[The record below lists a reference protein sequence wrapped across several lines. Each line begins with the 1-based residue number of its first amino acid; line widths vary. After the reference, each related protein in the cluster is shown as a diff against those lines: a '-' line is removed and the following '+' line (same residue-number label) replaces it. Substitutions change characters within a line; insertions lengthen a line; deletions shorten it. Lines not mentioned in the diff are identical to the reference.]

1 MYLKYFT
8 TLMNRQACSLLA
20 ITLVAAQ
27 RRPQPRPPGRR
38 RGPRVA
44 YCHPVRTGLRCQ
56 GRGDG
61 KRCWADEACR
71 AWRGNNS
78 SQKSRDDCDARDGN
92 DIRELW
98 THLDNGMYSYRLY
111 GATNKMPPCSQLRL
125 IWLPLVD
132 DATLETIFL
141 CFLGGVPQPTPRNLL
156 TLPPMYVYRDTA
168 MVPAVRNGEAKVRQQ
183 PLSPRCIASHTWVE
197 VSHCPVGGEK
207 EYAWFFRLPGSGLS
221 IYTGRVHC
229 PDHAEEIRARAKGH
243 RVAFEEFKAQGVET
257 LHFPE
262 TKDLSEEI
270 ILLRDVAKEAETRL
284 PHNAVS
290 MTALVRAGI
299 VKCGQPPN
307 VRNCSS
313 DEPAVRLTRV
323 DCPSRPRPGSTPE
336 YLYFTPFA
344 ANRFSDVHRE
354 RLLGRT
360 GGVHLCKAGDAQ
372 VVDPAR
378 SIGNYRLK
386 GELPSE

>member
-1 MYLKYFT
+1 M
-8 TLMNRQACSLLA
+8 
-20 ITLVAAQ
+20 
-27 RRPQPRPPGRR
+27 
-38 RGPRVA
+38 
-44 YCHPVRTGLRCQ
+44 
-56 GRGDG
+56 
-61 KRCWADEACR
+61 
-71 AWRGNNS
+71 
-78 SQKSRDDCDARDGN
+78 
-92 DIRELW
+92 
-98 THLDNGMYSYRLY
+98 
-111 GATNKMPPCSQLRL
+111 
-125 IWLPLVD
+125 
-132 DATLETIFL
+132 
-141 CFLGGVPQPTPRNLL
+141 
-156 TLPPMYVYRDTA
+156 
-168 MVPAVRNGEAKVRQQ
+168 RQQ

-229 PDHAEEIRARAKGH
+229 PDHDEEVRARAKGH

-270 ILLRDVAKEAETRL
+270 ILLRDVAKEAKTRL

-307 VRNCSS
+307 VRNCSA
-313 DEPAVRLTRV
+313 DEPAVQLTRV

-336 YLYFTPFA
+336 YLYFTPVA

-360 GGVHLCKAGDAQ
+360 GGVHLCKAGDPR

-378 SIGNYRLK
+378 SIGDYRLK
-386 GELPSE
+386 GELPTGYVSS

>member
-1 MYLKYFT
+1 M
-8 TLMNRQACSLLA
+8 
-20 ITLVAAQ
+20 
-27 RRPQPRPPGRR
+27 
-38 RGPRVA
+38 
-44 YCHPVRTGLRCQ
+44 
-56 GRGDG
+56 
-61 KRCWADEACR
+61 
-71 AWRGNNS
+71 
-78 SQKSRDDCDARDGN
+78 
-92 DIRELW
+92 
-98 THLDNGMYSYRLY
+98 
-111 GATNKMPPCSQLRL
+111 
-125 IWLPLVD
+125 
-132 DATLETIFL
+132 
-141 CFLGGVPQPTPRNLL
+141 
-156 TLPPMYVYRDTA
+156 
-168 MVPAVRNGEAKVRQQ
+168 
-183 PLSPRCIASHTWVE
+183 
-197 VSHCPVGGEK
+197 
-207 EYAWFFRLPGSGLS
+207 
-221 IYTGRVHC
+221 
-229 PDHAEEIRARAKGH
+229 
-243 RVAFEEFKAQGVET
+243 
-257 LHFPE
+257 HFPE

-336 YLYFTPFA
+336 YLYFTPVA

-360 GGVHLCKAGDAQ
+360 GGVHLCKSGDPQ

-386 GELPSE
+386 GELPSS